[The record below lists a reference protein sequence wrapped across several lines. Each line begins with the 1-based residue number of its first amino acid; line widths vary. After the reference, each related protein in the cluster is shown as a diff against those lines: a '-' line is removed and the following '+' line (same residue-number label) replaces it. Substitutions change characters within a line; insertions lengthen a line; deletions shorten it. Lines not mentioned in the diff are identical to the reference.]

1 MTAVALDLTY
11 SAAQNAAFFEHP
23 GGKYFI
29 YPKGR
34 RVGFTRGGMQAACEW
49 ALEGLAVLWGDTISV
64 NIRKYVE
71 RYALP
76 FLQQQRIP
84 HTWNVV
90 EKTLRFQTG
99 GFIDFRSADNPENWE
114 GFGYHRVLLNEA
126 GIILEGENGRYLYQ
140 NSVLPMLLDFSESEL
155 YAFGVPKGTTNL
167 FYDLHQRAVGGQAGY
182 HTRTFTSHDS
192 PWLRPDALAALIEEM
207 RTLGGQP
214 LVDQEIYGKFV
225 NIQGGGLKVIP
236 EAWVRLAQQ
245 RWEAMTQPATPP
257 DVLGADVARGGD
269 DTTALAPRW
278 GTYFGQ
284 IHETPGSLTPD
295 GPAVRDLIIPH
306 IGPRTRVN
314 VDIVGIGSS
323 PYDFMRL
330 VHRDTYAFNGGAGS
344 TEQDQTG
351 NYTFYNRR
359 AEAYWRFREALDP
372 DRGEGLALPPDEQL
386 AQDLISVGWEPR
398 GERLLIESKD
408 DIKKRIGRSTNRGDA
423 VVMAWWREQ
432 IQKQTAVGAMAAA
445 RAAAQ
450 AGERQATQTTNS
462 TLAARRAALTRRR

>member
-245 RWEAMTQPATPP
+245 RWEAMERPRTPP
-257 DVLGADVARGGD
+257 EALGVDVARGGE
-269 DTTALAPRW
+269 DTTVLSPRW
-278 GTYFGQ
+278 GVYFGEVK
-284 IHETPGSLTPD
+284 ETAGSLTPD
-295 GPAVRDLIIPH
+295 GPSVRDLILVE
-306 IGPRTRVN
+306 IGPDTQVN
-314 VDIVGIGSS
+314 VDIVGVGTS
-323 PYDFMRL
+323 PFDFTRQ
-330 VHRDTYAFNGGAGS
+330 VHARTTAINFGAGS
-344 TEQDQTG
+344 DAQDSTG
-351 NYTFYNRR
+351 NYGFANLR
-359 AEAYWRFREALDP
+359 AEAYWKFREALDP
-372 DRGEGLALPPDEQL
+372 ITGLGLALPPDEQL

-398 GERLLIESKD
+398 GGKILIEAKK

-423 VVMAWWREQ
+423 VVQAFMEEALVIRPPP
-432 IQKQTAVGAMAAA
+432 APRA
-445 RAAAQ
+445 RGYSQ
-450 AGERQATQTTNS
+450 S
-462 TLAARRAALTRRR
+462 TG

>member
-1 MTAVALDLTY
+1 MTISLDLTY
-11 SAAQNAAFFEHP
+11 SAAQNAAFFVHP
-23 GGKYFI
+23 PGKYFV

-49 ALEGLAVLWGDTISV
+49 ALEGQAVLWGDTISV

-76 FLQQQRIP
+76 VLQRQKIP
-84 HTWNVV
+84 HAWNVV
-90 EKTLRFQTG
+90 EKTLRFDTG

-114 GFGYHRVLLNEA
+114 GFGYHKVLLNEA

-140 NSVLPMLLDFSESEL
+140 NSVLPMLLDFPESEL

-192 PWLRPDALAALIEEM
+192 PWLRPDALAGLIEEM
-207 RTLGGQP
+207 RTLGGEP
-214 LVDQEIYGKFV
+214 LVEQEIYGKFV

-245 RWEAMTQPATPP
+245 RWRERHRPDGPP
-257 DVLGADVARGGD
+257 DALGADVARGGD

-278 GTYFGQ
+278 GTYFGE
-284 IHETPGSLTPD
+284 IDEFPGSATPD
-295 GPAVRDLIIPH
+295 GPAVRDLIIPR

-323 PYDFMRL
+323 PYDFTRL
-330 VHRDTYAFNGGAGS
+330 AHRDTHAFNGGAGS
-344 TEQDQTG
+344 DEQDQTG
-351 NYTFYNRR
+351 NYTFYNLR

-372 DRGEGLALPPDEQL
+372 DTGEGLALPPDEQL

-398 GERLLIESKD
+398 RERLLIESKD

-423 VVMAWWREQ
+423 VVMAWWQEQ
-432 IQKQTAVGAMAAA
+432 APKQTATGALAAA

-450 AGERQATQTTNS
+450 AAERQATQTTSS
-462 TLAARRAALTRRR
+462 TLAARRAALARRR